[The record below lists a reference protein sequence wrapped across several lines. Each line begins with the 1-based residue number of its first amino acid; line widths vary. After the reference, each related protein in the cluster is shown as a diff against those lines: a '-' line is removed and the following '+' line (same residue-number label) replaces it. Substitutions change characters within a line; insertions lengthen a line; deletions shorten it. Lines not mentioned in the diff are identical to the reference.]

1 VPEEVASTRLSVTE
15 LSDTLPRGWNVSETH
30 QYEYRYLFEEDETEN
45 TTWTHP
51 DPNCDASL
59 WTATPQSPPVDYK
72 PESRPC
78 HTPEVPLMI
87 PRLPLLS
94 MQERESAFQR
104 TPELSQSVRIWRK
117 LYATLISPT
126 RVEICGSMLFVSTKR
141 I

>member
-1 VPEEVASTRLSVTE
+1 
-15 LSDTLPRGWNVSETH
+15 
-30 QYEYRYLFEEDETEN
+30 
-45 TTWTHP
+45 
-51 DPNCDASL
+51 
-59 WTATPQSPPVDYK
+59 
-72 PESRPC
+72 
-78 HTPEVPLMI
+78 MI

-126 RVEICGSMLFVSTKR
+126 RVEIYGSMLFVSTKR